1 MSIYQEIE
9 SILRSSSIVFI
20 LFFAFFGACIAS
32 FFNVVILRY
41 QAMTDHENATEVKEW
56 FEDKKI
62 KFPEEL
68 EPLLKPFNIAF
79 PASHCSTCK
88 NSLKWYHNIPVL
100 SFLFLRAKCGFCNAS
115 ISWQY
120 PIVEI
125 CGAILLS
132 SIYVYYI
139 PYGLTSFLIA
149 SVFFMSIFILFCLD
163 FKCFLLPDTINYF
176 LLWLGILTAL
186 NQISFTNLNI
196 NSSIY
201 GAVAGYLLLYFIAL
215 GGKFAFKKEAMGN
228 GDFKLMAALGAFIGV
243 KGVFFTVFASPFIGI
258 PTYIIF
264 KLLKKNTDMI
274 PYGPSLILAAILYMF
289 WGQEILKYLNI
300 LI

>member
-1 MSIYQEIE
+1 MSFYQEIE

-56 FEDKKI
+56 FDEKEVEFPKK
-62 KFPEEL
+62 L

-88 NSLKWYHNIPVL
+88 TPLKWYHNIPVV
-100 SFLFLRAKCGFCNAS
+100 SFLFLRAKCGFCKAP

-120 PIVEI
+120 PIVEFA
-125 CGAILLS
+125 GAVLLS
-132 SIYVYYI
+132 SIYIYYI
-139 PYGLTSFLIA
+139 PYGLTAFIIA
-149 SVFFMSIFILFCLD
+149 SIFFMSLFVLFCLD
-163 FKCFLLPDTINYF
+163 FKCFLLPDGINYF

-186 NQISFTNLNI
+186 NQVSINNLSIS
-196 NSSIY
+196 SSIY
-201 GAVAGYLLLYFIAL
+201 GAVTGYMMLYIIAL
-215 GGKFAFKKEAMGN
+215 AGKFLFKKEAMGN
-228 GDFKLMAALGAFIGV
+228 GDFKLMAALGAFVGV
-243 KGVFFTVFASPFIGI
+243 KGVIFTVFASPFIGI
-258 PTYIIF
+258 PTYLLF

-274 PYGPSLILAAILYMF
+274 PYGPSLIIAAVIYMF
-289 WGQEILKYLNI
+289 WATPILKYLNI
-300 LI
+300 PI